1 MNLQVSPSCRVRV
14 CVIRVSCY
22 LGYIKYII
30 QLSVHD
36 TYVIQLMWA
45 WYVLHIISGRDTY
58 TKQLR
63 GGIKRASHSFLG
75 MTHAG
80 NSF

>member
-30 QLSVHD
+30 QLSGHD

-63 GGIKRASHSFLG
+63 GALNVHHTAFW
-75 MTHAG
+75 A
-80 NSF
+80 